1 MSLDRGIIDQQLQA
15 LGEGPHWW
23 EERELRDLPA
33 VLEADERMLALS
45 RGKIGR
51 LRWLRRSWLI
61 VVTDRRLVCL
71 RSAGKSWRQLEVNA
85 TLIQRVT
92 LRVAPFYGRVLVSAG
107 GQSYRLRVPRSDA
120 YRLHDALSR
129 IGSGARDVYTGF
141 EPVRMVRRV
150 IDHVLSLPAV
160 AVQPPPPKEL
170 ALPAADAS
178 RYDQRVQ
185 TLEDEVLEL
194 RQQVQFLEQ
203 LLHERH
209 AAEAEPFGTS

>member
-23 EERELRDLPA
+23 EVREFRDLPA
-33 VLEADERMLALS
+33 VLEADERILAIA
-45 RGKIGR
+45 RGKVGR
-51 LRWLRRSWLI
+51 LRWMRRSWLI

-71 RSAGKSWRQLEVNA
+71 RSAGQSWRQFDVSA
-85 TLIQRVT
+85 GLIQRVV
-92 LRVAPFYGRVLVSAG
+92 LRVAPFHGRVLVFAG
-107 GQSYRLRVPRSDA
+107 GQTYRLRVPRLDA

-129 IGSGARDVYTGF
+129 LGGGARDVYTGF

-160 AVQPPPPKEL
+160 AVQPHSPKEL
-170 ALPAADAS
+170 APPAIAMTL
-178 RYDQRVQ
+178 YDQRVQ
-185 TLEDEVLEL
+185 TLEDEVQEL
-194 RQQVQFLEQ
+194 RQQVRFLEQ

-209 AAEAEPFGTS
+209 AAETEPFGNR